1 MSFGSTLAVG
11 FLYMFKKEI
20 KETTIYEI
28 KEILYVAYHF
38 VIVMLAVIGAV
49 SLFNLTVWFAV
60 SIGLIIGGT
69 AFQIEHYFRSP
80 KYMIARLWAEVLD
93 DTILLKKLDNGVY
106 SGGLTSTL
114 KERNEIRGR
123 LINSLLTYHYS
134 EDEEQEEYVSDNQY
148 E

>member
-1 MSFGSTLAVG
+1 
-11 FLYMFKKEI
+11 
-20 KETTIYEI
+20 
-28 KEILYVAYHF
+28 
-38 VIVMLAVIGAV
+38 MLAVIGAV

-80 KYMIARLWAEVLD
+80 KYIIARLWAEVLD

>member
-69 AFQIEHYFRSP
+69 AFQIDMSPNRSP
-80 KYMIARLWAEVLD
+80 YLV
-93 DTILLKKLDNGVY
+93 LKKGCNI
-106 SGGLTSTL
+106 LTEFL
-114 KERNEIRGR
+114 KNFMM
-123 LINSLLTYHYS
+123 
-134 EDEEQEEYVSDNQY
+134 
-148 E
+148 